1 MREKKFGP
9 TLAFKINDDDHKHL
23 REVSQELDVELSEV
37 ARRCLR
43 VGLNL
48 APNTLLDPK
57 RGGGTPRRSLNEQHS

>member
-48 APNTLLDPK
+48 APN
-57 RGGGTPRRSLNEQHS
+57 